1 MSKTVKILSV
11 LLIAIMLLSTVST
24 VFATDP
30 KPLMPND
37 VTAQYA
43 NSKDT
48 EALKSTAG
56 RILGWIRNIAAIA
69 AVIIIA
75 VLGIKFMIGSTEERA
90 EYKKSFLPL
99 IIGIVVVLSAT
110 TLAGWLFSIV

>member
-24 VFATDP
+24 VFAGEI
-30 KPLMPND
+30 KPGSVSPSYEGQN
-37 VTAQYA
+37 
-43 NSKDT
+43 T
-48 EALKSTAG
+48 EQLQKTAG
-56 RILGWIRNIAAIA
+56 KILGWIRNIAAIA

-75 VLGIKFMIGSTEERA
+75 VLGVKFMIGSTEERA

-99 IIGIVVVLSAT
+99 IIGIVVVLSAS
-110 TLAGWLFSIV
+110 TLAGWLFNIV

>member
-11 LLIAIMLLSTVST
+11 LLIAIMLLSTAST
-24 VFATDP
+24 VFATQI
-30 KPLMPND
+30 KPED
-37 VTAQYA
+37 VTEIYPTGTSAT
-43 NSKDT
+43 N
-48 EALKSTAG
+48 LKNTAG
-56 RILGWIRNIAAIA
+56 KILGWIRNIAAIA

-99 IIGIVVVLSAT
+99 IVGIVVVLSAT